1 MKEQA
6 IQKIEKETCKGPVAE
21 LQQMIMCWVAVD
33 DNAAGLILTE
43 KKTVAGAY
51 KAMEDVARK
60 NQSGS
65 KAVFDP
71 PKAMAIVMEY
81 FGVDKNTIQQELEG
95 GLMYR
100 IIMEYSTKWKPYGA
114 PVEITTNP
122 KPVADLP
129 QAPAEPEPA
138 SKAFSLDDFSLEG
151 VL

>member
-6 IQKIEKETCKGPVAE
+6 IQKIEKEQCKGPVAE
-21 LQQMIMCWVAVD
+21 LQQMILCWVAVD
-33 DNAAGLILTE
+33 DKAAGLILTE

-51 KAMEDVARK
+51 KAMESVARK
-60 NQSGS
+60 EKSGS
-65 KAVFDP
+65 SAVIDP

-81 FGVDKNTIQQELEG
+81 FGMDKDTIQQELEG

-114 PVEITTNP
+114 PIEITTNP

-129 QAPAEPEPA
+129 PAPAPEPA
-138 SKAFSLDDFSLEG
+138 SKAFSLDDFSLEDA
-151 VL
+151 L